1 MFKMS
6 KKYHNKTSLEI
17 TTNCKL
23 PTPLTL
29 PPLQGN
35 HQGSFKQKA
44 FNRGELLLRTMKEW
58 KSETEMDR
66 QKRKA
71 VTTRRGDE
79 ITGGN
84 R

>member
-35 HQGSFKQKA
+35 HYDVHFGYLSYGK
-44 FNRGELLLRTMKEW
+44 NIL
-58 KSETEMDR
+58 KSY
-66 QKRKA
+66 
-71 VTTRRGDE
+71 
-79 ITGGN
+79 
-84 R
+84 